1 MEYNRLTNEQVE
13 RTLNNLFMIRHY
25 DKTSIVYNDKPNK
38 KKNID
43 NKSKITSIASNY
55 KIYSCEVHE
64 HKSLD
69 DIKYNQ
75 NIKHLL
81 KYNDTLEFANTKPRT
96 DIIILIDDEKFDRSH
111 LTAILLLLDDIEE
124 YKVDEIEVIFTT
136 RIQKLIIPDVLIE
149 ELENRNMKCNVYSL
163 FEIYPLIGSPTALYG
178 MAYGFELVEY
188 QKLFNKCEYKLI
200 HVSDPLVKILNGKC
214 DQLVVGE
221 RVCFETSAYSEITI
235 RKIVS
240 VV

>member
-1 MEYNRLTNEQVE
+1 MEYNRLTNDQVE

-25 DKTSIVYNDKPNK
+25 DKTTIVYNDKPNK

-64 HKSLD
+64 HKSFEEV
-69 DIKYNQ
+69 KYNQ

-81 KYNDTLEFANTKPRT
+81 KYNETLEFVNTKPRT

-214 DQLVVGE
+214 GQLVVGE

>member
-13 RTLNNLFMIRHY
+13 RTLNNLFTIRHY
-25 DKTSIVYNDKPNK
+25 DKTTIVYNDRPNK

-69 DIKYNQ
+69 EIRHNQ

-81 KYNDTLEFANTKPRT
+81 KYNETLEFVNTKPRT

-136 RIQKLIIPDVLIE
+136 RIQKLIIPDVLVE
-149 ELENRNMKCNVYSL
+149 ELDNRNMKCNVYSL

-214 DQLVVGE
+214 GQLVVGE

>member
-1 MEYNRLTNEQVE
+1 MEYNRLTNDQVE

-25 DKTSIVYNDKPNK
+25 DKTTVVYNDRPNK

-55 KIYSCEVHE
+55 KIYSCEVNE

-69 DIKYNQ
+69 DVKYNQ

-81 KYNDTLEFANTKPRT
+81 KYNETLEFANTKPRT